1 MPRFVMKLSFSMW
14 QQRRLL
20 WLALASVIGVL
31 FAPASL
37 HAQATTWLEQRTTS
51 FAVLYPEGA
60 ESQANEYAQF
70 VDGVYDEISA
80 VFGYRTP
87 TPVVLRIYP
96 SMALYYEA
104 NPLAEQLQGVVAHAH
119 TGRREISVA
128 LPQTVGQSPDQIV
141 NNVRHELAHII
152 ATDLSGNKLSTAWQE
167 GVAQYVEHPTEELD
181 VKMMLLERARI
192 GDSLFSWSEINQP
205 DVPYQAPQIS
215 YPQSYS
221 MVAFLVQRDGFATL
235 RRFLEATKTST
246 GYRSALE
253 TAYGV
258 SADRL
263 EGEWSAQL
271 AAFTAGGYLRQNA
284 TVFDSAQAEALIAR
298 GEYAAALGELD
309 TLRAGLDAGAPEL
322 ATVDALLG
330 RAKDGQRALQLAAD
344 SKQALAN
351 GEYETAKRAAA
362 EAQPLLVALGQQGQA
377 DVVSEYVALADEG
390 LRAQQQLDVAR
401 EALRTLRV
409 GTARTAL
416 IDAYTSFT
424 RLGDADGAAAAE
436 HTLATIERTQ
446 WFFVIGLLLLAAI
459 TVGWNVHRRVSE
471 RTPVVPWG

>member
-1 MPRFVMKLSFSMW
+1 MPRFFMNSCTIRQHRCF
-14 QQRRLL
+14 LL
-20 WLALASVIGVL
+20 LALVGVIGVL

-37 HAQATTWLEQRTTS
+37 HAQTATWREQRTNS
-51 FAVLYPEGA
+51 FAILYPDGA
-60 ESQANEYAQF
+60 EAQANNYAQF

-87 TPVVLRIYP
+87 PPVVLRIYP
-96 SMALYYEA
+96 SMDLYYEA

-128 LPQTVGQSPDQIV
+128 LPQTVAQSSDQIV

-152 ATDLSGNKLSTAWQE
+152 ATDLSSNKLSTAWQE
-167 GVAQYVEHPTEELD
+167 GVAQYVEHLTVELD
-181 VKMMLLERARI
+181 VKMHLLDRARAE
-192 GDSLFSWSEINQP
+192 GNLFSWREINQP

-215 YPQSYS
+215 YPQTYS

-263 EGEWSAQL
+263 EQEWSAQL
-271 AAFTAGGYLRQNA
+271 AEFTAGGYLRQNA
-284 TVFDSAQAEALIAR
+284 NVFDSTQAEALIAR
-298 GEYAAALGELD
+298 GEYAAAQGELD
-309 TLRAGLDAGAPEL
+309 TLRAGLEPGAPEL

-330 RAKDGQRALQLAAD
+330 RAKDGQRALQLAAA
-344 SKQALAN
+344 SKNALAR
-351 GEYETAKRAAA
+351 GEYEPAKSAAVA
-362 EAQPLLVALGQQGQA
+362 AQPLLAALGQQAQA
-377 DVVSEYVALADEG
+377 DVLGEYITLADEG
-390 LRAQQQLDVAR
+390 LRAHQQLDVAR

-416 IDAYTSFT
+416 IGAYTSFT
-424 RLGDADGAAAAE
+424 RLGDANGAEAAE
-436 HTLATIERTQ
+436 RTLAMIERTQ

-471 RTPVVPWG
+471 RTPMVPFG